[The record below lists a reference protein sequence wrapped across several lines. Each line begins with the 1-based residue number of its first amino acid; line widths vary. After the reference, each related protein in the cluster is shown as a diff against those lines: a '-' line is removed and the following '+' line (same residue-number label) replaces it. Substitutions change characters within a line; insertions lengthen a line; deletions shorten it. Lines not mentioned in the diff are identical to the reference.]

1 MDAFKDKDCDINLLK
16 NETVAIFGYG
26 IQGRAQ
32 ARNLRDSGVNVLVYN
47 RGDKYLNAA
56 SADGFDILPPKEVV
70 RNSSIIMMLIPHQA
84 QKDVFDQHI
93 APNIQSGTM
102 LVVAHGYSIRFGG
115 LQFPEH
121 VDVIL
126 LAPRFPGDVL
136 RDNYLKDKGTL
147 AFFDVHHDYTGRAQE
162 RGRALA
168 KGIGF
173 TKGGGKVLNVSLEE
187 ETEIDLFIEQYL
199 IPTMLK
205 TIHTGFDVLV
215 ENGYSPEVS
224 MIELYTSG
232 EIIGLLNEGIAKGM
246 YQSFQQNT
254 SPTCQYGVKE
264 SYNSIITEDAVAK
277 VGDILENIKNG
288 EFAKRLQSEAS
299 KGYPTLKAFNEEN
312 NRSHFMKTQERLL
325 N

>member
-32 ARNLRDSGVNVLVYN
+32 ALNLRDSGVNVLVYN

-56 SADGFDILPPKEVV
+56 SEDGFDILPPKEVV
-70 RNSSIIMMLIPHQA
+70 RKSSIILMLIPDQA

-115 LQFPEH
+115 LQFPDH

-147 AFFDVHHDYTGRAQE
+147 AFFDVHQH
-162 RGRALA
+162 A
-168 KGIGF
+168 K
-173 TKGGGKVLNVSLEE
+173 KKVPN
-187 ETEIDLFIEQYL
+187 TD
-199 IPTMLK
+199 PTSIKIHSKCSPTFYLK
-205 TIHTGFDVLV
+205 TVLILIDFDLQK
-215 ENGYSPEVS
+215 G
-224 MIELYTSG
+224 
-232 EIIGLLNEGIAKGM
+232 AK
-246 YQSFQQNT
+246 S
-254 SPTCQYGVKE
+254 
-264 SYNSIITEDAVAK
+264 
-277 VGDILENIKNG
+277 
-288 EFAKRLQSEAS
+288 
-299 KGYPTLKAFNEEN
+299 
-312 NRSHFMKTQERLL
+312 
-325 N
+325 